1 MANYQKHSLEQWQ
14 VARDA
19 IALGSSVAQASKASG
34 ISCRRINAIAAEER
48 WPRPSEIS
56 NPTTPA
62 AQAAALTLAQ
72 RGEAHRAKIASLVE
86 QALAKAIPPALES
99 WADIERAH
107 KLGLD
112 AFGLNQAQ
120 APLVSIAFPTSP
132 ALHSTEAPSI
142 IDISTNHE
150 PLTDAGTSSLES
162 YPLPP

>member
-1 MANYQKHSLEQWQ
+1 MSNRKHTPEQWQ

-19 IALGSSVAQASKASG
+19 IALGSSIPEASKASG
-34 ISCRRINAIAAEER
+34 ISCRRLSAIIAEER
-48 WPRPSEIS
+48 WPRPSS
-56 NPTTPA
+56 LSKPSTPA
-62 AQAAALTLAQ
+62 TQAAALTLAQ

-86 QALAKAIPPALES
+86 QALAKALPPALES

-132 ALHSTEAPSI
+132 AMQSTDAPAI
-142 IDISTNHE
+142 IDLSTNHE
-150 PLTDAGTSSLES
+150 PLPAPQAEDSGA
-162 YPLPP
+162 YPLQP